1 MSEHTIQPSASP
13 SQPIARNVQN
23 EILLIGSIYKDPDLL
38 VDSAYYIRE
47 QYDFSDPA
55 CQFFY
60 ESAVALYQ
68 NRTHKFDK
76 SNVLSFMTEDE
87 SRLAVFRK
95 YGGWNTLSSWM
106 HLANEE
112 DFKNYMDVL
121 KKFSLL
127 REYERRGFDVNKI
140 RALRNFE
147 LLKANDI
154 YRLMRGQVD
163 KIKTVIMPDSQ
174 TEILNS
180 NALNT
185 VQQCVIQPDQGTP
198 YPFQEWND
206 MFRGARMENFMLIG
220 MLSNAGKSRFLCNL
234 VAYIALVQRQSVL
247 VLTNEMSIQEF
258 RFCLITTVINNPAY
272 QSLHGIQMNK
282 REREITLGIYR
293 DLMGN
298 VVARRH
304 DEHGAYTES
313 PEDYIAR
320 LNQSSEEFR
329 KVQSISQWI
338 DEQTRGKIIIKDV
351 QGDYSDEAISF
362 EIRRAV
368 MVEGIKFV
376 AYDTLKTSKDQIGEW
391 DSFKKLATTL
401 SELAKELKINMT
413 ATFQL
418 TDDTA
423 LIDPLDVTTNNIA
436 NAKQIIHLCDSAVVL
451 AEPKRENYS
460 KYAIEKFDPEW
471 GAMASQSFDEKKRY
485 YIGKTLK
492 NRAGNKL
499 SLAYS
504 LNLDYN
510 TWVCE
515 GICKRK

>member
-1 MSEHTIQPSASP
+1 MAIEISCHPEPSVHFRSG
-13 SQPIARNVQN
+13 N
-23 EILLIGSIYKDPDLL
+23 DL
-38 VDSAYYIRE
+38 A
-47 QYDFSDPA
+47 A
-55 CQFFY
+55 C
-60 ESAVALYQ
+60 
-68 NRTHKFDK
+68 
-76 SNVLSFMTEDE
+76 
-87 SRLAVFRK
+87 RLERK
-95 YGGWNTLSSWM
+95 
-106 HLANEE
+106 AP
-112 DFKNYMDVL
+112 
-121 KKFSLL
+121 
-127 REYERRGFDVNKI
+127 
-140 RALRNFE
+140 
-147 LLKANDI
+147 
-154 YRLMRGQVD
+154 GQ
-163 KIKTVIMPDSQ
+163 
-174 TEILNS
+174 
-180 NALNT
+180 
-185 VQQCVIQPDQGTP
+185 
-198 YPFQEWND
+198 
-206 MFRGARMENFMLIG
+206 
-220 MLSNAGKSRFLCNL
+220 
-234 VAYIALVQRQSVL
+234 
-247 VLTNEMSIQEF
+247 
-258 RFCLITTVINNPAY
+258 
-272 QSLHGIQMNK
+272 HG
-282 REREITLGIYR
+282 L
-293 DLMGN
+293 
-298 VVARRH
+298 
-304 DEHGAYTES
+304 
-313 PEDYIAR
+313 
-320 LNQSSEEFR
+320 
-329 KVQSISQWI
+329 
-338 DEQTRGKIIIKDV
+338 
-351 QGDYSDEAISF
+351 YSDEAISF

-510 TWVCE
+510 TWTCE